1 MGNLWILRLRIP
13 LKGNKIYMIF
23 IFSTNHLK
31 LLKNIRY
38 HPDYSNNRVWRVF
51 SLVNPSA
58 ELPMI
63 TDANADD
70 YPFSMPVEK
79 LLTLNDVISFNRD
92 QYEGE
97 RSV

>member
-1 MGNLWILRLRIP
+1 
-13 LKGNKIYMIF
+13 
-23 IFSTNHLK
+23 
-31 LLKNIRY
+31 
-38 HPDYSNNRVWRVF
+38 
-51 SLVNPSA
+51 
-58 ELPMI
+58 MI